1 MAQMEDKV
9 SMPGGKQLAG
19 LTSLL
24 PSAEAEEVKPRTKVS
39 GPAQAKAEAAKAAA
53 KTQEESDRE
62 AIAGGI
68 QDFVGGTRKLGAAA
82 KDVLT
87 LPGRA
92 IAGAAESVITRP
104 LRAFGVDVPYLPDD
118 FYGGDRS
125 SMTPYMDAISKKEQ
139 ATALPPIASP
149 SAKPSTP
156 KPQDSV
162 ANTMTPRTEAS
173 GATQETALEEKAP
186 MGPERP
192 SLIDRAIGNLRDI
205 SIEKPAEKT
214 IQSVAK
220 EQAEADKAYG
230 VDNTKM
236 FEDLRNEYKK
246 SGDDLKKRSDK
257 ATGMALMMFGVGL
270 AGARKGQEWQTA
282 SESGQ
287 KALISYMGAMD
298 KINDN
303 EEKLKQ
309 RMQDLTMAENQFNRS
324 RSDKALSEVQT
335 NKREIKSIEMENA
348 KLQSHAVTEGA
359 KLTLDYFKNT
369 NPPAYQYLQKIVD
382 EQRARG
388 NKNYTLVDALKD
400 DKTGG
405 ARGEVTDKEL
415 QDAYEDRRKS
425 YLSKKDLAEFE
436 RKYPTWR
443 DFAAKEGRSGGRS
456 TSAPAQQFTEGQES
470 KDANGKPIV
479 FRNGQWVYK

>member
-1 MAQMEDKV
+1 M
-9 SMPGGKQLAG
+9 
-19 LTSLL
+19 
-24 PSAEAEEVKPRTKVS
+24 KPD
-39 GPAQAKAEAAKAAA
+39 AAA
-53 KTQEESDRE
+53 PE
-62 AIAGGI
+62 
-68 QDFVGGTRKLGAAA
+68 VAA
-82 KDVLT
+82 
-87 LPGRA
+87 P
-92 IAGAAESVITRP
+92 
-104 LRAFGVDVPYLPDD
+104 
-118 FYGGDRS
+118 
-125 SMTPYMDAISKKEQ
+125 
-139 ATALPPIASP
+139 
-149 SAKPSTP
+149 
-156 KPQDSV
+156 
-162 ANTMTPRTEAS
+162 
-173 GATQETALEEKAP
+173 EEKAA

-192 SLIDRAIGNLRDI
+192 SIIDRAIGNLRDI
-205 SIEKPAEKT
+205 SVEKPAEKT

-270 AGARKGQEWQTA
+270 MGARKGQEWQTA
-282 SESGQ
+282 SHSGQ
-287 KALISYMGAMD
+287 QALNSYMGAMD

-309 RMQDLTMAENQFNRS
+309 RMQDLTMAENQFNRG
-324 RSDKALSEVQT
+324 RSDKALAEIQT

-405 ARGEVTDKEL
+405 AKGEVTDKEL
-415 QDAYEDRRKS
+415 QDAFEARRKA
-425 YLSKKDLAEFE
+425 LAELGGTKLKEFD
-436 RKYPTWR
+436 KQYPTWR
-443 DFAAKEGRSGGRS
+443 DFAAKEGRSGSRS
-456 TSAPAQQFTEGQES
+456 ASSSTGSVDKSNPLLAS
-470 KDANGKPIV
+470 
-479 FRNGQWVYK
+479 